1 MPYTARMAAK
11 SYVDHL
17 GALPLFS
24 SCSKRELQR
33 LARAGDEVTKQAGYT
48 FVEQG
53 DVGREAYVILE
64 GTAVVK
70 RNGRKIATLGVGD
83 QFGELALLDHGPRT
97 ASVVAETDVT
107 VFVITARRFRGV
119 LEEVPAIAHKLMAA
133 LAARVRELDSRTFG

>member
-1 MPYTARMAAK
+1 MAAK

-17 GALPLFS
+17 ASLPLFS

-33 LARAGDEVTKQAGYT
+33 IAKAGDEVSKEAGYV

-53 DVGREAYVILE
+53 EVGREACVILS
-64 GTAVVK
+64 GTVAVR

-97 ASVVAETDVT
+97 ATVVAETDVT
-107 VFVITARRFRGV
+107 VFVLTARNFRGV
-119 LEEVPAIAHKLMAA
+119 LEEVPPIAHKLMAT
-133 LAARVRELDSRTFG
+133 LATRVRELDRHTYG